1 MLPFETD
8 DEFLTVS
15 YIASDIAEAGGG
27 EPDVGLVQGWWS
39 RLSRSDLTAPAEGLA
54 STEFCLVHPTDPQAA
69 LEVMAEDY
77 AIASIAATEA
87 IGEHG
92 VLRDR
97 EVHRLIAFADI
108 KVAPIAEGT
117 DLELILI
124 ERILARFSAGIDTWA
139 VIFNMDPELLDAPD
153 DGQWPETQLITAPA
167 PASFTEVPT
176 RSRGR
181 TLLWN
186 SRGRHRGLG

>member
-1 MLPFETD
+1 MLPFETE

-15 YIASDIAEAGGG
+15 YIASDMAEAGGG
-27 EPDVGLVQGWWS
+27 EPDVALVQGWWS

-54 STEFCLVHPTDPQAA
+54 STEFCVVHPTDPQAA
-69 LEVMAEDY
+69 LEAMSEDY

-92 VLRDR
+92 VLRGR

-117 DLELILI
+117 GLELVLI
-124 ERILARFSAGIDTWA
+124 DRILARFSAGIDTWA
-139 VIFNMDPELLDAPD
+139 VIFNMDPELLDSPG
-153 DGQWPETQLITAPA
+153 DGQWPDTQQIAAPV
-167 PASFTEVPT
+167 PPSFTEMPT
-176 RSRGR
+176 RALGR
-181 TLLWN
+181 TLVWN
-186 SRGRHRGLG
+186 SQGKHLPAR

>member
-1 MLPFETD
+1 MLPFETE

-15 YIASDIAEAGGG
+15 YIASDIAEAGG

-39 RLSRSDLTAPAEGLA
+39 RLSRSDLTSPAEGLA
-54 STEFCLVHPTDPQAA
+54 STEFCVIHPTDPRAV
-69 LEVMAEDY
+69 LEAMAEDY

-108 KVAPIAEGT
+108 KVAPIAEGAE
-117 DLELILI
+117 LELVLI

-139 VIFNMDPELLDAPD
+139 VIFNMDPDLLEAPEED
-153 DGQWPETQLITAPA
+153 SWPDTQQISAPV
-167 PASFTEVPT
+167 PPSFTEVPT
-176 RSRGR
+176 ASRGR
-181 TLLWN
+181 TLVWN
-186 SRGRHRGLG
+186 SRGRHLPAR

>member
-1 MLPFETD
+1 MLPFETE

-15 YIASDIAEAGGG
+15 YIASDIADEGG

-54 STEFCLVHPTDPQAA
+54 STEFCVVHPTDPQAA

-77 AIASIAATEA
+77 AIATIAATEA
-87 IGEHG
+87 IGENG

-97 EVHRLIAFADI
+97 EVTRLIAFADI
-108 KVAPIAEGT
+108 KIAPIAEGT

-139 VIFNMDPELLDAPD
+139 VIFNMDPALLDEAD
-153 DGQWPETQLITAPA
+153 NGQWPETQRLAAPF
-167 PASFTEVPT
+167 PPSFTEV
-176 RSRGR
+176 RAGSRGQ
-181 TLLWN
+181 TLVWN
-186 SRGRHRGLG
+186 SRGRHLAAR